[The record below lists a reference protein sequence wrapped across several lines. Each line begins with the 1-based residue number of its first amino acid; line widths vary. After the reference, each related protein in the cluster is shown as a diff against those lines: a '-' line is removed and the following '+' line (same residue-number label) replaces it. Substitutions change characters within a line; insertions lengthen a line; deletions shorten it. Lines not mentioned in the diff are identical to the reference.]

1 MRCRKRNWLRAVFFL
16 SLFLVVAECRP
27 GPRVVVSTRSGAE
40 RAFKVEVADTPAKRV
55 LGLQYRNELGDDR
68 GMLFLFP
75 SAAVQSFWMKNT
87 PIPLDIILSG
97 SDLRIAGI
105 VHQAAPFST
114 ASLSVSAPSQF
125 VLEVRG
131 GLSQRAGI
139 ETGNAVRFDGISL
152 DGVRE

>member
-1 MRCRKRNWLRAVFFL
+1 MRCRKRNWLRAFFFL
-16 SLFLVVAECRP
+16 PLLLVVAGCRP

-40 RAFKVEVADTPAKRV
+40 LAFKVEVADTPAKRV

-75 SAAVQSFWMKNT
+75 SPAAQSFWMKNT
-87 PIPLDIILSG
+87 PISLDIIFIG

-114 ASLSVSAPSQF
+114 ASLSVAAPSQF

-131 GLSQRAGI
+131 GLSRRAGI
-139 ETGNAVRFDGISL
+139 ETGNAVRFEGISL
-152 DGVRE
+152 DSVRE

>member
-16 SLFLVVAECRP
+16 LLPLVIAGCRP
-27 GPRVVVSTRSGAE
+27 GPRVVVSTRSG
-40 RAFKVEVADTPAKRV
+40 AKRV

-75 SAAVQSFWMKNT
+75 SPAAQSFWMKNT
-87 PIPLDIILSG
+87 PISLDIIFIG

-114 ASLSVSAPSQF
+114 ASLSVAAPSQF